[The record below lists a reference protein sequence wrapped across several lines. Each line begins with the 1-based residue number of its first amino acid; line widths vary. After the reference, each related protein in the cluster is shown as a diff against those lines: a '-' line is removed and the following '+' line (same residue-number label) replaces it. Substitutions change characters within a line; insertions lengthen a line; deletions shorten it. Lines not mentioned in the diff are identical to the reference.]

1 MTARYR
7 EVFTGL
13 GDPVIDISDEED
25 ESDVSKAHCFS
36 KEYFAQYDIS
46 QLSRYSQIVPYL
58 LI

>member
-25 ESDVSKAHCFS
+25 ESDVSKTHYFS
-36 KEYFAQYDIS
+36 KEYFAHMTFRSCAAIHKLPDRGI
-46 QLSRYSQIVPYL
+46 
-58 LI
+58 

>member
-36 KEYFAQYDIS
+36 KEYFAQ
-46 QLSRYSQIVPYL
+46 L
-58 LI
+58 